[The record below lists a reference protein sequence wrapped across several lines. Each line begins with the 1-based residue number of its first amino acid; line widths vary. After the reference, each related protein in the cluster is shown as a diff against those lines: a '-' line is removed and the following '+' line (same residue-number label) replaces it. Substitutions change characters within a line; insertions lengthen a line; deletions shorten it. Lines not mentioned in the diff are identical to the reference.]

1 MASNTVTKETTT
13 RLLKDIKEILNFSNN
28 NSNIFYQHD
37 DEHMLTG
44 YAIIVGPSD
53 TPYEYGFYMFKF
65 DFPYNYPYSPPKV
78 TYLTNDGN
86 VRYHPNFYKNGTCC
100 LSILNT
106 WRGEQWTSCQTIL
119 SVLLSITSLLQND
132 PLLQE
137 PGIRKG
143 HPDLEKYNSIIS
155 YKNIDFSI
163 IQIIKMTSYD
173 PDYDNDSKLQMC
185 IHLFKNIIL
194 ESFSNNRANIL
205 DKAKKLSCNSN
216 KMLTTSMYQI
226 KIFAEYKNMLETLLK
241 IEI

>member
-1 MASNTVTKETTT
+1 MASTTVTKETTT
-13 RLLKDIKEILNFSNN
+13 RLLKDIKEILEFSNN

-37 DEHMLTG
+37 DEHMLIG
-44 YAIIVGPSD
+44 YALIVGPSD
-53 TPYEYGFYMFKF
+53 TPYEYGFYLFKF
-65 DFPYNYPYSPPKV
+65 DFPTNYPYSPPKV

-119 SVLLSITSLLQND
+119 SVLLSIASLLQND

-143 HPDLEKYNSIIS
+143 HPDLDKYNSIIS

-163 IQIIKMTSYD
+163 ITIIETALYHQAH
-173 PDYDNDSKLQMC
+173 DNDSMLQIC
-185 IHLFKNIIL
+185 ILLFKNKIL

-205 DKAKKLSCNSN
+205 DKAQKLSYNSN
-216 KMLTTSMYQI
+216 KILTTSMYQI
-226 KIFAEYKNMLETLLK
+226 KIHADYKNIMDSLLK